1 MFYIYRKRK
10 LWIIAVPLN
19 CHITAPQH
27 FCLKWEFRKFSS
39 QNSLLLISNRTLGNG
54 KSKQTLLWNSPQ
66 SFVPWQKHL
75 FLLIFHASFL
85 SPKSA
90 EWMKGKESVTRSK
103 RAWHIERS
111 FNLLSLWRDRLSSD
125 GSGFDLNPFK
135 HFAHRSNSVTVKCEM
150 TKGKHFIEWLRGKTS
165 LTIWPYSLNIL

>member
-1 MFYIYRKRK
+1 MFDIYRKRK

-111 FNLLSLWRDRLSSD
+111 FNLLSLTWSSFIWRLRIWFESFQTFCTQKQLSHS
-125 GSGFDLNPFK
+125 
-135 HFAHRSNSVTVKCEM
+135 EM
-150 TKGKHFIEWLRGKTS
+150 WNDKR
-165 LTIWPYSLNIL
+165 